1 MTSSAVANNEAG
13 VVRLSA
19 RTVQLEFGRL
29 IDRNF
34 SRIGPFQDLVD
45 LGCGGRQEP
54 HAKSLPESTRALTSV
69 RCGDVDDVA
78 DRHPSFPVKAM
89 QDKLFDW
96 AVIRRTGI
104 KGNPRQ

>member
-29 IDRNF
+29 MDRDF

-45 LGCGGRQEP
+45 LGCGGR
-54 HAKSLPESTRALTSV
+54 KSRTL
-69 RCGDVDDVA
+69 
-78 DRHPSFPVKAM
+78 KAYL
-89 QDKLFDW
+89 K
-96 AVIRRTGI
+96 AREH
-104 KGNPRQ
+104 